1 MVSHPQRIKK
11 PIIGFDDSEILMRYK
26 IKNNQRMNKQQQQS
40 HKIRN
45 TKSNI
50 KSNPSRNKT
59 TTQAT
64 NKL

>member
-1 MVSHPQRIKK
+1 MVSYPQRIKK

-50 KSNPSRNKT
+50 KSNPSKNKT
-59 TTQAT
+59 TVQSA